1 MPKTTKN
8 KEIDAIDQVNND
20 ITTVNSIVNDMEKNM
35 EILNEN
41 MQGAIDQIEEIQV
54 IVNKMRDRMGL
65 W

>member
-65 W
+65 